1 LVVKDQVLITKTFDL
16 PKNLAE
22 GDYILSVTLRYK
34 NSVGTSSAFFRV
46 ETKKT
51 GALSAFLNSNSTY
64 FATFLLVIFVL
75 LFSLLYLLFSRDK
88 LLQELKSMYSTH
100 LRKEK
105 KYLREKE
112 EETERLLKTKAEKEL
127 SRKLFRRVRRQRA
140 IELKKIHAERVRKL
154 QRLRRLKQKTAM
166 VEQIAAWK
174 KKGYETRFLEER
186 IKPLSAK
193 EIRKQ
198 MQKWKNRG
206 YKIPISE

>member
-1 LVVKDQVLITKTFDL
+1 
-16 PKNLAE
+16 
-22 GDYILSVTLRYK
+22 
-34 NSVGTSSAFFRV
+34 
-46 ETKKT
+46 
-51 GALSAFLNSNSTY
+51 
-64 FATFLLVIFVL
+64 
-75 LFSLLYLLFSRDK
+75 
-88 LLQELKSMYSTH
+88 MYSTH

-140 IELKKIHAERVRKL
+140 IELKKIHAERVKKL
-154 QRLRRLKQKTAM
+154 RRLRRLKQKTAM